1 MELKEFIE
9 KVDQILRFNFGYT
22 YKFEPANPSYNYNSN
37 GDSYN
42 WTFDFDPNNNKGVCP
57 SALSIVVYT
66 GTSRVPNQEK
76 GKIGLFYTSVLYH
89 ITPTGNHSL
98 TTKSFDTTSN
108 LKKIEKFKFDNLYK
122 WAECQKSIY
131 NNYTQ
136 ILKMKDID
144 KRLKELNKDFENE
157 NT

>member
-22 YKFEPANPSYNYNSN
+22 YSFEPANPSYNYSSN

-42 WTFDFDPNNNKGVCP
+42 WTFDFDPDNNKGVCP

-66 GTSRVPNQEK
+66 RTSCGQEK

-108 LKKIEKFKFDNLYK
+108 MKKIEKFKFDNLYK

-144 KRLKELNKDFENE
+144 KRLKELNKDFE
-157 NT
+157 

>member
-22 YKFEPANPSYNYNSN
+22 YSFEPANPSYNYNSN

-66 GTSRVPNQEK
+66 GTRDVPEK